1 MQCEI
6 AVDILNIT
14 DICEQM
20 IVTLLSLLCHDV
32 SVYHAHDIRVE
43 AWDWAEFCITWP
55 TLDWSAILSRDPLL
69 FPIGAGRSQSG
80 AKKRESKWRKY
91 LIIWIG
97 TELKGSNI
105 WNFISDSGMHWD
117 KRFVYF
123 VTSSQSS
130 WTPATI
136 KWCEIW
142 LKIVLRLTS
151 PPQ

>member
-1 MQCEI
+1 MTHKSKQ
-6 AVDILNIT
+6 NQT
-14 DICEQM
+14 H
-20 IVTLLSLLCHDV
+20 LSTTWLWFSFWYCLTIKFYKCV
-32 SVYHAHDIRVE
+32 SHAHDIRVE